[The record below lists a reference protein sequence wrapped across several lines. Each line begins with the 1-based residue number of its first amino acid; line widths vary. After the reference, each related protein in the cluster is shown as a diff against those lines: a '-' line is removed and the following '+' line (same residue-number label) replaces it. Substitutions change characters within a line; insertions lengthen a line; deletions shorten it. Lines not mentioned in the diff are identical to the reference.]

1 MKKKIIDII
10 AGWDFI
16 ISILVFV
23 LIYIFVPEYMEMKFT
38 LSFYNIGISV
48 LSIVFS
54 VFFAALAIIV
64 SASDNEFIDFMEEN
78 GHFTHL
84 IWTFRF
90 TLFLL
95 FLSLV
100 YSIILY
106 MCTNYYIETYTEK
119 WYQHSIFFSIFS
131 MLFTYSMV
139 ATVMGVNNSIKF
151 TGFRLQYL
159 KAKKEKIKDKNK
171 TEDK

>member
-1 MKKKIIDII
+1 MKRKIIDII
-10 AGWDFI
+10 TGWDFI
-16 ISILVFV
+16 ISIITSL
-23 LIYIFVPEYMEMKFT
+23 LIYIFVPQYMEMKFT

-84 IWTFRF
+84 IWTFKF

-95 FLSLV
+95 FISLA

-106 MCTNYYIETYTEK
+106 MFTNYYIETYTEK
-119 WYQHSIFFSIFS
+119 WYQHSSLFALFAMLFVYS
-131 MLFTYSMV
+131 MLS
-139 ATVMGVNNSIKF
+139 TVMGVNNSIKF
-151 TGFRLQYL
+151 TDFRLKYL
-159 KAKKEKIKDKNK
+159 KIKKSKEKDKLS
-171 TEDK
+171 